1 MVSFHCASSTAT
13 ALALRAALRARGL
26 RVWCCTE
33 DLRVGAAYRTEIAR
47 NAALCGVLVPLVGR
61 GWAASP
67 ECEFEFN
74 IALRTAL
81 VTKSSGTERPRIL
94 PLVMPDAAPLFGDML
109 ALAERFPCLVGIAS
123 NTNARFLA
131 PAACAGG
138 GTDAVG
144 SAGDVGDADFT
155 KDFDL
160 VAAEV
165 AALLGVSDGGGTG
178 TGAEA
183 GAEDARMQEG
193 NEGALAAANGDAGVP
208 FDPKRHFVLRSS
220 TVLPNYEGYFTDWR
234 KIDGKEVG
242 SRWAWST
249 ALIIAADGALSGA
262 GRDESSS
269 SEIAGRIDEA
279 TGRFAFVKTCFGP
292 AGPSRSW
299 RIYYRGETFDNG
311 DGLVAF
317 RGRWSHSDVRF
328 PQMSAL
334 CTMSL
339 WARLR

>member
-1 MVSFHCASSTAT
+1 
-13 ALALRAALRARGL
+13 
-26 RVWCCTE
+26 
-33 DLRVGAAYRTEIAR
+33 
-47 NAALCGVLVPLVGR
+47 
-61 GWAASP
+61 
-67 ECEFEFN
+67 
-74 IALRTAL
+74 
-81 VTKSSGTERPRIL
+81 
-94 PLVMPDAAPLFGDML
+94 
-109 ALAERFPCLVGIAS
+109 
-123 NTNARFLA
+123 
-131 PAACAGG
+131 
-138 GTDAVG
+138 
-144 SAGDVGDADFT
+144 
-155 KDFDL
+155 
-160 VAAEV
+160 
-165 AALLGVSDGGGTG
+165 
-178 TGAEA
+178 
-183 GAEDARMQEG
+183 
-193 NEGALAAANGDAGVP
+193 VP